1 MRGSLL
7 ISTLTMVLAGAAIV
21 DACGDK
27 FLLVG
32 RGLAFGRAYASVY
45 PGSILIYSQPATKPQ
60 INKLQQTVRKAGHR
74 VAVVNTPTDLAARLL
89 LQQTDIVIAD
99 AAVKA
104 DLDAQI
110 ATLATRPSVLYL
122 VTNAEQQR
130 AEVQQDLANVVKN
143 GEKPGR
149 FLAVVEDI
157 MKTRQQA
164 GVRVKKG

>member
-1 MRGSLL
+1 MRGRVV
-7 ISTLTMVLAGAAIV
+7 ISTLMLVLAGAVIV

-45 PGSILIYSQPATKPQ
+45 PGSILIYGPPATQPQ
-60 INKLQQTVRKAGHR
+60 TNKLQQAIRKAGHR
-74 VAVVNTPTDLAARLL
+74 VAVVSTPTDLSTRLL

-99 AAVKA
+99 VGVKS
-104 DLDAQI
+104 DLDQQI
-110 ATLATRPSVLYL
+110 ATLASKPSVLYL
-122 VTNAEQQR
+122 VTDAEKGR
-130 AEVQQDLANVVKN
+130 AAAPQDAASVVKN

-149 FLAVVEDI
+149 FLVVIEDI

>member
-7 ISTLTMVLAGAAIV
+7 VSTLTMVLAGTALV

-45 PGSILIYSQPATKPQ
+45 PGSILVYGHPSTTPQ
-60 INKLQQTVRKAGHR
+60 LKKLQQTLRKAGHR
-74 VAVVNTPTDLAARLL
+74 VAVVSTPTDLAARLL
-89 LQQTDIVIAD
+89 LQQTDLVIAGT
-99 AAVKA
+99 AVRS
-104 DLDAQI
+104 DLDSQI
-110 ATLATRPSVLYL
+110 TTLASRPSVLYL
-122 VTNAEQQR
+122 VADANKKPADLP
-130 AEVQQDLANVVKN
+130 QDLTNVVKN

-157 MKTRQQA
+157 MKARQQA